1 MPIIPIKKVTLPIE
15 GYPQT
20 RLSRNKNNTS
30 QTLMP
35 DRTPDGQIETFL
47 NRRLNKPHIEAVVK
61 WALENEVNT
70 ATLCNLISSTDEKV
84 GVNALWCLTHLQ
96 KKRGDRLQSHQNR
109 FINLL
114 LVETRCGKKRMLL
127 QLLREQ
133 SYNSDTLRSDFLDYC
148 LTKINSEC
156 EPYAI
161 RAFSIYCAFKMC
173 RCYPELIAE
182 LEEYL
187 TLLAT
192 QSLSPGMK
200 SAMATTRRNIE
211 KLKGKFKTDF

>member
-1 MPIIPIKKVTLPIE
+1 
-15 GYPQT
+15 
-20 RLSRNKNNTS
+20 
-30 QTLMP
+30 MP
-35 DRTPDGQIETFL
+35 DRTPDERIETFL

-61 WALENEVNT
+61 WALENEWNT
-70 ATLCNLISSTDEKV
+70 TTLCNLISSTDEKV

-96 KKRGDRLQSHQNR
+96 KKRGDRLQSHQNQ
-109 FINLL
+109 FIDMLL
-114 LVETRCGKKRMLL
+114 SETHCGKKRMLL

-133 SYNSDTLRSDFLDYC
+133 AYNSDTLRSDFLDYC
-148 LTKINSEC
+148 LAKINSEC

-200 SAMATTRRNIE
+200 SAMATTRRNIA
-211 KLKGKFKTDF
+211 KLKGKSKTYF